1 MIPPFLYTVGEYG
14 ATLVQTYPEGTAA
27 ALSLLVA
34 AMAWRTILGVMEG
47 K

>member
-1 MIPPFLYTVGEYG
+1 VTPTLQMLSECG

-34 AMAWRTILGVMEG
+34 AMAWRTILGLMEG